1 MHCYVSKYL
10 LKKKFWSAEKKDLQV
25 KTPDFDILRVLTWV
39 GSKNQQIKIDWSIS
53 SFLKIKR

>member
-25 KTPDFDILRVLTWV
+25 KTPDFDILRVLT
-39 GSKNQQIKIDWSIS
+39 
-53 SFLKIKR
+53 